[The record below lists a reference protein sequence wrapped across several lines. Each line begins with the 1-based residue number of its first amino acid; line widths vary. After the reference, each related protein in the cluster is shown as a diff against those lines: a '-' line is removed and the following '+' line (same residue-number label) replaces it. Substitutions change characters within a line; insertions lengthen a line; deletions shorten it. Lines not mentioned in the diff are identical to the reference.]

1 MRITVITPTFN
12 SERTIGRCIKSVQ
25 SQTYPCEHIIIDALS
40 SDATSSI
47 IAKYN
52 RNGDKL
58 ISESDAGIYD
68 AINKG
73 IKYASGDIIAVLNS
87 DDYYLNNDVLKLVAD
102 GFKDDTELLYAGTRY
117 FTNVSQSYVDYLPS
131 EFSGYGSF
139 VSGWHPPHPSFF
151 VLKRC
156 YVTGGGYD
164 TNLKVAADFDL
175 MLRFFETLKF
185 RAKRMDKV
193 LVGMSPGGFSSKLS
207 SIFKGM
213 LEIRRSFLK
222 NSQSVSVYYFLNRY
236 MRKFIQRKLSFLSK
250 FHES

>member
-12 SERTIGRCIKSVQ
+12 SERTLERCIKSVQ

-40 SDATSSI
+40 VDATSSI
-47 IAKYN
+47 IAQYS
-52 RNGDKL
+52 RIGDKL
-58 ISESDAGIYD
+58 ISESDTGIYD

-87 DDYYLNNDVLKLVAD
+87 DDYYLNNDVLQLVSD
-102 GFKDDTELLYAGTRY
+102 GFKDGTELLYAGTRY
-117 FTNVSQSYVDYLPS
+117 FTNESQSYVDYLPS
-131 EFSGYGSF
+131 EFYGYGSF

-156 YVTGGGYD
+156 YLIGGDYD
-164 TNLKVAADFDL
+164 INLKVAADFDL

-185 RAKRMDKV
+185 KSKKMDKV

-213 LEIRRSFLK
+213 IEIRRSFLK
-222 NSQSVSVYYFLNRY
+222 NSQSVSAYYFLNRY
-236 MRKFIQRKLSFLSK
+236 SRKFFQRKLSYLLK
-250 FHES
+250 FYKA